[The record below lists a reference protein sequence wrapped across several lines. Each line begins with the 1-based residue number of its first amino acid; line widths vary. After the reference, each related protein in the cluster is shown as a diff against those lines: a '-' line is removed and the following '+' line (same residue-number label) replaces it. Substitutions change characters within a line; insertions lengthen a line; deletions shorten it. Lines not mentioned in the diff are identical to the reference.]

1 MKTELI
7 DHSATRKEIRI
18 EIDAEEVRKQLDQV
32 TQRYMKQATVPGFRP
47 GRAPQ
52 AIVRQR
58 FKEEIRSEVLREIV
72 PQALD
77 QAITEENLDVIGEPD
92 VQLADEASLEKFG
105 DVPLGVNATL
115 EVFPEIELGE
125 YKNLEVARRVRP
137 VTDEDLDTMI
147 EGLRESAAALVPIE
161 DRGAQEGDTVTVNF
175 RGRYTNDPEAEEI
188 KADEVDVGI
197 GGEGVLAEFN
207 ENLAGVRP
215 DDERTFTIS
224 YPDDFTSKGLAG
236 KVIEYTAQ
244 VIAVRRKELPE
255 LDDDFAKGLGEENI
269 ESVDALRARIRET
282 LEERAQMEAEAMVQ
296 SQLMDSL
303 VEAHQF
309 EVPASLIQSQSRRLL
324 EQAVR
329 DLYSRGIDPR
339 GEDLDWVNLR
349 AGLEQQAIAD
359 LRGSIL
365 LERIADEEAIEV
377 TDEEV
382 EAEIHRAATAS
393 QRSVEEVRDALTKQG
408 GVRSIADRLRNRK
421 AIDVLTANAQIRD
434 EEWRE
439 DEPPAMPEI
448 PSEPTADTASS
459 EVTEGNTPKTDE
471 AGAQQ

>member
-32 TQRYMKQATVPGFRP
+32 TQRYMKQASVPGFRP

-115 EVFPEIELGE
+115 EVFPQIELGE

-137 VTDEDLDTMI
+137 VTDEDLDTMV
-147 EGLRESAAALVPIE
+147 ESLRESAAALVSVE
-161 DRGAQEGDTVTVNF
+161 DRGAEEGDTVTVNF
-175 RGRYTNDPEAEEI
+175 RGRFVNEPEAEEI
-188 KADEVDVGI
+188 KADDVDVVL

-207 ENLAGVRP
+207 DNLAGVRP

-224 YPDDFTSKGLAG
+224 YPEDFSSKGLAG

-269 ESVDALRARIRET
+269 ETVDALRARIRET

-296 SQLMDSL
+296 GGLMDRL
-303 VEAHQF
+303 IEAHQF
-309 EVPASLIQSQSRRLL
+309 EVPASLVQSQSRRLL
-324 EQAVR
+324 EQTVR
-329 DLYSRGIDPR
+329 DLYNRGIDPR
-339 GEDLDWVNLR
+339 AEDLDWVNLR

-365 LERIADEEAIEV
+365 LERIGDEEAIEV
-377 TDEEV
+377 SDEEV

-393 QRSVEEVRDALTKQG
+393 RKSVEEVRDALTKQG

-421 AIDVLTANAQIRD
+421 ALDVLVANAQIKD

-439 DEPPAMPEI
+439 DEPPAALETSPEA
-448 PSEPTADTASS
+448 TADTVPDEPAKDES
-459 EVTEGNTPKTDE
+459 PKADE

>member
-92 VQLADEASLEKFG
+92 VQLADEAGLEKFG
-105 DVPLGVNATL
+105 DVPLAVNAKL

-137 VTDEDLDTMI
+137 VTDEDLDTMV
-147 EGLRESAAALVPIE
+147 ESLRESAAALVPVE
-161 DRGAQEGDTVTVNF
+161 DRGAEEGDTVTVNF
-175 RGRYTNDPEAEEI
+175 RGRYVNEPEAEEI
-188 KADEVDVGI
+188 KADEVDVVL

-224 YPDDFTSKGLAG
+224 YPEDFTSKGLAG
-236 KVIEYTAQ
+236 Q
-244 VIAVRRKELPE
+244 GHR
-255 LDDDFAKGLGEENI
+255 
-269 ESVDALRARIRET
+269 
-282 LEERAQMEAEAMVQ
+282 
-296 SQLMDSL
+296 
-303 VEAHQF
+303 
-309 EVPASLIQSQSRRLL
+309 
-324 EQAVR
+324 
-329 DLYSRGIDPR
+329 
-339 GEDLDWVNLR
+339 
-349 AGLEQQAIAD
+349 
-359 LRGSIL
+359 
-365 LERIADEEAIEV
+365 
-377 TDEEV
+377 
-382 EAEIHRAATAS
+382 IHRAGYRRAP
-393 QRSVEEVRDALTKQG
+393 QG
-408 GVRSIADRLRNRK
+408 IAR
-421 AIDVLTANAQIRD
+421 T
-434 EEWRE
+434 
-439 DEPPAMPEI
+439 
-448 PSEPTADTASS
+448 
-459 EVTEGNTPKTDE
+459 
-471 AGAQQ
+471 